1 MWFTRVSIGNPVFAT
16 MMMVALLVL
25 GLFSYQRL
33 NVDQFPDVSFPI
45 VVVATAYPGASPE
58 TVEAEISRPVEQ
70 AVNTVGGI
78 KTVTSRSYEGQSQVI
93 AEFDLA
99 TDPAV
104 AAQDV
109 RDKIAALKVGFRDE
123 VKEPFISRFR
133 PDDQPIVSIG
143 ISSTTR
149 GLGPLTTL
157 ADQVIVK
164 RLETVRG
171 VGQVTVVGGIQRE
184 IKIVLDPVRMRA
196 LGIGI
201 DQVLG
206 TLARENQE
214 LPAGSIET
222 ARSETLVKVRGLIED
237 PQAFGRLIVA
247 TRGGAPVRL
256 EQFARVE
263 DGLQEEDSAALVDGR
278 RALSLDIVKVQGANT
293 IAVAD
298 GVNEAVRAMKAELP
312 PDVTLQV
319 VRDSSVGI
327 RASVN
332 DVKRTLLEGAALTI
346 AIVFLFLKSW
356 RSTVITGLTLPIA
369 LMGTFLAMYA
379 MGFTLNTMTLM
390 ALSLS
395 VGLLIDDAIVVRENI
410 VRHLAMGKSHF
421 RAALDGTEEIGLA
434 VMATTLTIVAV
445 FVPVAFMGGII
456 GRFFLQFGITVAA
469 AVLLSLFVSFTLDPM
484 LSSIWVDPHPAPDER
499 KTRFQRAIGLVAGT
513 VDRVMDGLQA
523 TYGRAL
529 AWALRKRKTA
539 LTLALA
545 SFLGSFALVPLIG
558 SEFVPEAD
566 LGEAQVSIKT
576 PVGSSLAYT
585 LAKTRQ
591 AELALQEFKEVD
603 RTYTTVNSGAAVGKN
618 TAQIYVHLVPRKQRK
633 MSQAQLQQPIR
644 ERLMRIGGIE
654 VAVGTPGGMGGGKPI
669 QVSLLGPDID
679 ELARLAEQVKAKLA
693 AIRGVVDIDSSLE
706 ASKPTLAI
714 DINRDLASDLGVGI
728 AQVGHALRPL
738 VAGTAASTWKAPDG
752 ENYDVLVR
760 LPRDQR
766 ATEADLREITI
777 ASTRMSA
784 DGSPLMVPLQQ
795 VARFTPILGASRIDR
810 KDLRREVLIGAN
822 AAGRP
827 AGDIGA
833 ELSKALETVELPPGY
848 EFSMGGSSKDMQ
860 ETMGYAGA
868 ALALAVIFIY
878 LILASQFKSFLQP
891 LAIMSALPLS
901 LAGVFL
907 ALLVTGS
914 TLNIFSIIGFIMLM
928 GLVTKNAILLVDF
941 ANQAVAAGKSRLDAL
956 MEAGQVRLRP
966 ILMTT
971 TAMIFGMLPMALGL
985 GDGGSQRSPMAHAV
999 IGGLITSTLLTL
1011 IVVPVIYTYTEQL
1024 GAWALRRLGSK
1035 PAAAPAGANQEALA
1049 S

>member
-16 MMMVALLVL
+16 MTMVALLVL
-25 GLFSYQRL
+25 GVFSYQRL

-45 VVVATAYPGASPE
+45 VVVATDYPGASPE
-58 TVEAEISRPVEQ
+58 TVEADISRPIEE
-70 AVNTVGGI
+70 AVNTVSGI
-78 KTVTSRSYEGQSQVI
+78 KTVTSRSYEGRSQVI
-93 AEFDLA
+93 AEFDLV

-109 RDKIAALKVGFRDE
+109 RDKVAQVKVGFRPE
-123 VKEPFISRFR
+123 VKEPWISRFR

-143 ISSTTR
+143 VSSGGR
-149 GLGPLTTL
+149 KLSELTAL

-171 VGQVTVVGGIQRE
+171 VGQVSVVGGVQRE
-184 IKIVLDPVRMRA
+184 IKIVLDPHRMKS
-196 LGIGI
+196 LGIGV
-201 DQVLG
+201 DQVLA

-222 ARSETLVKVRGLIED
+222 ERSETLVKVRGRIKE
-237 PQAFGRLIVA
+237 PREFGRLIVA
-247 TRGGAPVRL
+247 TRGGAPVRI
-256 EQFARVE
+256 EQFAEVR
-263 DGLQEEDSAALVDGR
+263 DGVQDESSAALVDGR
-278 RALSLDIVKVQGANT
+278 RALSIDIVKVQGANT
-293 IAVAD
+293 IAVAN
-298 GVNEAVRAMKAELP
+298 GVNATVAELKARLP
-312 PDVTLQV
+312 ADVALEV

-346 AIVFLFLKSW
+346 LIVFLFLKSW

-369 LMGTFLAMYA
+369 LVGTFLAMYA

-421 RAALDGTEEIGLA
+421 QAALEGTEEIGLA
-434 VMATTLTIVAV
+434 VMATTFTIVAV
-445 FVPVAFMGGII
+445 FIPVAFMGGII
-456 GRFFLQFGITVAA
+456 GRFFLQFGVSVAA

-484 LSSIWVDPHPAPDER
+484 LSSLWPDPHPAPGAR
-499 KTRFQRAIGLVAGT
+499 KTLLNRATGLV
-513 VDRVMDGLQA
+513 DSVMDALHRL
-523 TYGRAL
+523 YGRVL
-529 AWALRKRKTA
+529 AWALRRRKIA
-539 LTLALA
+539 LTVALA

-566 LGEAQVSIKT
+566 LGEAQVNIKT
-576 PVGSSLAYT
+576 PVGSSLDYT

-591 AELALQEFKEVD
+591 AEAALREFAEVD
-603 RTYTTVNSGAAVGKN
+603 ATYATVNSGAAVGKN
-618 TAQIYVHLVPRKQRK
+618 SAQIYVHLVPRKQRK
-633 MSQAQLQQPIR
+633 LSQGALQQPLR
-644 ERLMRIGGIE
+644 ERLARIGGIE
-654 VAVGTPGGMGGGKPI
+654 VSVGTPGGMGGGKPI
-669 QVSLLGPDID
+669 QVSLLGPDI
-679 ELARLAEQVKAKLA
+679 EQLGRIAEEVKLEMAG
-693 AIRGVVDIDSSLE
+693 IRGATDIDSSLE
-706 ASKPTLAI
+706 AAKPTLAI
-714 DINRDLASDLGVGI
+714 DINRDLASDLGVGVDQI
-728 AQVGHALRPL
+728 GSALRPL

-752 ENYDVLVR
+752 ESYDVQVR

-766 ATEADLREITI
+766 TSAADLKDIAITSSQI
-777 ASTRMSA
+777 GA
-784 DGSPLMVPLQQ
+784 DGSPRMVPLQQ
-795 VARFTPILGASRIDR
+795 VAQFTPIVGASRIDR
-810 KDLRREVLIGAN
+810 KNLRREVLIGAN
-822 AAGRP
+822 ASGRP

-833 ELSKALETVELPPGY
+833 DLGKLLKTIDLPAGY
-848 EFSMGGSSKDMQ
+848 SFSMGGSNKDMQ
-860 ETMGYAGA
+860 ETLGYAAA

-891 LAIMSALPLS
+891 IAIMSALPLS
-901 LAGVFL
+901 LVGVFL
-907 ALLVTGS
+907 ALLATGS

-941 ANQAVAAGKSRLDAL
+941 ANQAVAAGKSRIDAL
-956 MEAGQVRLRP
+956 LEAGQVRLRP

-971 TAMIFGMLPMALGL
+971 AAMIFGMLPMALGL
-985 GDGGSQRSPMAHAV
+985 GEGGSQRSPMAHAV

-1024 GAWALRRLGSK
+1024 GAWVLCKFRSAPAGEALPMNSQL
-1035 PAAAPAGANQEALA
+1035 AAPA